1 MPTYRFQKAPRSSS
15 RSSNLRPR
23 RTYVLHQ
30 TVRRPPHAALLL
42 SMTTPLI
49 YTGHFVFAAF
59 ASASMIKY
67 VTVRSIALSFWRG
80 ILTLP
85 SLQLMRPECSRITF
99 QAVEA
104 AIYRVI
110 ECVINMTG
118 SPQIAIDKPLTLQ
131 SCARTS

>member
-1 MPTYRFQKAPRSSS
+1 
-15 RSSNLRPR
+15 
-23 RTYVLHQ
+23 
-30 TVRRPPHAALLL
+30 
-42 SMTTPLI
+42 
-49 YTGHFVFAAF
+49 
-59 ASASMIKY
+59 MIKY

-85 SLQLMRPECSRITF
+85 SLQLMRPECLRTTF
-99 QAVEA
+99 QVVEA

-118 SPQIAIDKPLTLQ
+118 SPQIAIDERPTRH